1 MSDPTVEVQQLVTA
15 RLERLPISRWHIT
28 ICVVMGFALFFEGF
42 EILSTA
48 YVVPV
53 LREEWRITP
62 QQIGYLISVAF
73 AGQVAASLISGWIA
87 DSIGRLK
94 TIMASVA
101 LYSVMSLACAFAWD
115 VYSLAA
121 FKFIQGIGVGP
132 LIPVGAAYMSEIAV
146 ARSRGRFYVLY
157 ELSYSIGLAAAGF
170 AGAWIVPHLGWQ
182 AMFYL
187 GAVPAVLVV
196 LMVKLL
202 PESPRWL
209 AATGRSE
216 EAERVT
222 SAIERKI
229 EAQGYTLLPVDARSL
244 PPAAVVR
251 KGNWRELFQGIYLKR
266 TPLLWLM
273 WFCAFAIITP
283 ITTWLPTIYRGDFHV
298 SFAEAN
304 LLGAVHQVLGITGGL
319 ICGLVID
326 RIGRRRW
333 FIFAFFGSA
342 CCLGGYW
349 LLGAPA
355 GLWGLF
361 AATAANQFCMGSVAN
376 SLGIYTAELYPTR
389 IRAIGISLG
398 QAWSRTSSSIG
409 PAMLGYL
416 LPNYGIGVALLPI
429 AAVSLCC
436 GLIVLAKAPE
446 SRGAVLEALS
456 P

>member
-1 MSDPTVEVQQLVTA
+1 MSDTAIHVQQTVAA

-28 ICVVMGFALFFEGF
+28 ICIIMGFALFFEGF

-48 YVVPV
+48 YVMPV
-53 LREEWRITP
+53 LREEWHIDPR
-62 QQIGYLISVAF
+62 QIGYLISTAF
-73 AGQVAASLISGWIA
+73 AGQVVASLVAGWIA
-87 DSIGRLK
+87 DKIGRLK

-101 LYSVMSLACAFAWD
+101 LYSAMSLACAFAWD
-115 VYSLAA
+115 VNSLAA
-121 FKFIQGIGVGP
+121 FKFVQGLGVGP

-157 ELSYSIGLAAAGF
+157 ELAYSIGLASAGF

-182 AMFYL
+182 ALFYL
-187 GAVPAVLVV
+187 GATPAVLVIF
-196 LMVKLL
+196 MVRLL

-209 AATGRSE
+209 AATGRDA
-216 EAERVT
+216 EAERT
-222 SAIERKI
+222 LAAIERKI
-229 EAQGYTLLPVDARSL
+229 EAQGHTLAPIEPRAL
-244 PPAAVVR
+244 PPVMAV
-251 KGNWRELFQGIYLKR
+251 KPGDWRDLFRGVYRRR

-283 ITTWLPTIYRGDFHV
+283 VTTWLPTIYRGDFHV

-304 LLGAVHQVLGITGGL
+304 LLGAIHQTLGITGGL

-326 RIGRRRW
+326 RIGRRNW

-342 CCLGGYW
+342 ICLASYW
-349 LLGAPA
+349 ALGITS
-355 GLWGLF
+355 LWALF
-361 AATAANQFCMGSVAN
+361 IATSANQFCMGSVAN

-409 PAMLGYL
+409 PAMLGFL
-416 LPNYGIGVALLPI
+416 LPSYGIGVALLAI
-429 AAVSLCC
+429 SAISLVC
-436 GLIVLAKAPE
+436 GLVVVTQAPE
-446 SRGAVLEALS
+446 TKAAVLETLS

>member
-1 MSDPTVEVQQLVTA
+1 MVTA
-15 RLERLPISRWHIT
+15 RLERLPISRWHIM
-28 ICVVMGFALFFEGF
+28 ICIIMGCALFFEGF

-53 LREEWRITP
+53 LREEWHIAP
-62 QQIGYLISVAF
+62 QQIGFLISIAF
-73 AGQVAASLISGWIA
+73 AGQVLASLFSGWVA

-94 TIMASVA
+94 TVMASVA
-101 LYSVMSLACAFAWD
+101 LYSLMSLACAFAWD
-115 VYSLAA
+115 IYSLAA
-121 FKFIQGIGVGP
+121 FKFVQGIGVGP

-157 ELSYSIGLAAAGF
+157 ELSYSIGLASAGF

-196 LMVKLL
+196 FMVKLL

-209 AATGRSE
+209 AATGRSA
-216 EAERVT
+216 EAERVM
-222 SAIERKI
+222 SEIERKI
-229 EAQGYTLLPVDARSL
+229 TAQGYTLRPVAASNL
-244 PPAAVVR
+244 PPAMVVR
-251 KGNWRELFQGIYLKR
+251 KGNWRELFQGVYLRR

-283 ITTWLPTIYRGDFHV
+283 VTTWLPTIYRSDFHV

-304 LLGAVHQVLGITGGL
+304 LLGAIHQVLGIAGGL

-333 FIFAFFGSA
+333 FIFAFFGSTF
-342 CCLGGYW
+342 CLASYW
-349 LLGAPA
+349 AVGNPTIWA
-355 GLWGLF
+355 LF
-361 AATAANQFCMGSVAN
+361 IATAANQFCMGSVAN

-398 QAWSRTSSSIG
+398 QAWSRTSSSLG
-409 PAMLGYL
+409 PAMLGFL
-416 LPNYGIGVALLPI
+416 LPQYGIGVALLAI
-429 AAVSLCC
+429 AAISLLC
-436 GLIVLAKAPE
+436 GLIVLARAPE
-446 SRGAVLEALS
+446 SRGAVLETLS